1 MRKQK
6 NFALFQII
14 FLKGPLGEPF
24 KYYHSNTAARKE
36 VQSMKE
42 TAERR
47 QKILKFLSDRR
58 KVKLSS
64 LMDEFNVSRSTIK
77 RDIQILSCSAPIF
90 TVQGKGGGVYV
101 PNGWYINRIY
111 LNSIQEALLI
121 ELLSC
126 LSADE
131 QTIIQSILDT
141 FAMPKG

>member
-1 MRKQK
+1 
-6 NFALFQII
+6 
-14 FLKGPLGEPF
+14 
-24 KYYHSNTAARKE
+24 
-36 VQSMKE
+36 MKE